1 MKYLKKFNE
10 SNDIYPVDTYYKVI
24 DGYEVKKIMF
34 DKKEYFNDKEVDT
47 IKKYLNGNQIELEY
61 NLKRLIKDIVIKI
74 TNNHNSDHYSPIRLY
89 IDKIVDEWYVIEEYK
104 MGDTQPKFYLCDQ
117 FDGLI
122 KFLKDKL

>member
-89 IDKIVDEWYVIEEYK
+89 IDKTVDEWHVIEEYK